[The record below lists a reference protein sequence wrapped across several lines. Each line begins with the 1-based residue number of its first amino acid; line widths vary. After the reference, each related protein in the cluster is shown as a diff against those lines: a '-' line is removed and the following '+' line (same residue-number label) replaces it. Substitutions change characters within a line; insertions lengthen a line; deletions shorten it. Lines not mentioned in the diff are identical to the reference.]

1 MTYQGTVQNG
11 VVVFE
16 PGVQLPEGSPVRV
29 EVVAKQE
36 PNQADLSAEYDA
48 LMNMSDL
55 AIETGIPDLAVNID
69 HYLYGHP
76 KVTDE
81 Q

>member
-16 PGVQLPEGSPVRV
+16 PGVQLPEGAPVRV
-29 EVVAKQE
+29 EVVKE
-36 PNQADLSAEYDA
+36 KTTEDRSPKDDILFNMADY
-48 LMNMSDL
+48 
-55 AIETGIPDLAVNID
+55 AIDTGIPDLAVNID